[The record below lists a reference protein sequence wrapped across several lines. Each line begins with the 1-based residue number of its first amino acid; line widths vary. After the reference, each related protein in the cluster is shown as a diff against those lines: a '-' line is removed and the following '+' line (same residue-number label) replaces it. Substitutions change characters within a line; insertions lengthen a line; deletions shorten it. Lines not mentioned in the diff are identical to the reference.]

1 MTTSTLVYEEWSL
14 HFIPRLLKKKMA
26 LLRDGGIPKS
36 SDLKKNG
43 TACESG
49 QPSSAIEFCLEIKA
63 VDC

>member
-1 MTTSTLVYEEWSL
+1 MKNAASILFRDFW
-14 HFIPRLLKKKMA
+14 KKKMA
-26 LLRDGGIPKS
+26 LLHDSGIPKS

-63 VDC
+63 VELRR